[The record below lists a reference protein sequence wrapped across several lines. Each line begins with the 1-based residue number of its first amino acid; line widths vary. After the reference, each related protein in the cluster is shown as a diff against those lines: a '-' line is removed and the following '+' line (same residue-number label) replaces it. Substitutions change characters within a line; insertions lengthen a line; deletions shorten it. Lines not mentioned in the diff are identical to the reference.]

1 MPKVGMED
9 VRRRQLIDATIAS
22 IHEDGFGATTIARIS
37 KRAGL
42 SGGIV
47 AHYFNDKAGLLEAT
61 WRSIA
66 EDLRVETVRRL
77 KDARTPEERL
87 LAVIDANFAP
97 SQFVP
102 EVVSVW
108 LTYWALVPQTP
119 TLKRV
124 HAINERRMISN
135 FQHAL
140 KPHLPEDQVKA
151 VATGLAALIEGLW
164 LRCALSSGGVTPE
177 EAAAIARDYAK
188 DQFKKHA
195 AGIAPPL
202 KDRQPAASSGA

>member
-1 MPKVGMED
+1 MPKVGMEEI
-9 VRRRQLIDATIAS
+9 RRRQLIDATIAS

-37 KRAGL
+37 RRAGL
-42 SGGIV
+42 SSGIV

-61 WRSIA
+61 WRSVA
-66 EDLRVETVRRL
+66 EDLRIETVRRL
-77 KDARTPEERL
+77 REAKTPEERI

-108 LTYWALVPQTP
+108 LSYWALVPQTP
-119 TLKRV
+119 NLKRV

-140 KPHLPEDQVKA
+140 KPHLPEDRVKA

-177 EAAAIARDYAK
+177 EAADIARTYAT
-188 DQFKKHA
+188 DQFKKHTTPHN
-195 AGIAPPL
+195 GRL
-202 KDRQPAASSGA
+202 QTVS

>member
-1 MPKVGMED
+1 MPKVGMEEI
-9 VRRRQLIDATIAS
+9 RRRQLIDATIAT
-22 IHEDGFGATTIARIS
+22 IHEEGFGAATIARIS
-37 KRAGL
+37 RRAGL
-42 SGGIV
+42 SSGIV

-61 WRSIA
+61 WRSVA

-77 KDARTPEERL
+77 RAAKTPEERI
-87 LAVIDANFAP
+87 LAVIEANFAP
-97 SQFVP
+97 AQFVP

-108 LTYWALVPQTP
+108 LSYWALVPQTP
-119 TLKRV
+119 NLKRV

-140 KPHLPEDQVKA
+140 KPHLPEEQVKP

-164 LRCALSSGGVTPE
+164 LRCALSSGGITPE
-177 EAAAIARDYAK
+177 EAADIARSYAT

-195 AGIAPPL
+195 APQKGRL
-202 KDRQPAASSGA
+202 QTVS

>member
-1 MPKVGMED
+1 MPKVGMEEI
-9 VRRRQLIDATIAS
+9 RRRQLIDATIAT
-22 IHEDGFGATTIARIS
+22 IHEEGFGAATIARIS
-37 KRAGL
+37 RRAGL
-42 SGGIV
+42 SSGIV

-61 WRSIA
+61 WRSVA
-66 EDLRVETVRRL
+66 EDLRIETVRRL
-77 KDARTPEERL
+77 RAAKTPEERI
-87 LAVIDANFAP
+87 LAVIEANFAP

-108 LTYWALVPQTP
+108 LSYWALVPQTP
-119 TLKRV
+119 NLKRV

-140 KPHLPEDQVKA
+140 KPHLPEERVKP

-177 EAAAIARDYAK
+177 EAADIARSYAT

-195 AGIAPPL
+195 APENGRL
-202 KDRQPAASSGA
+202 QTAS